1 MVLNARRQELIK
13 ILEANIHNTPL
24 TINKLSN
31 ILGVSHRTIRY
42 DLDIVDDALC
52 KKGFMLHKKANKG
65 VWVENTDVNEVVDS
79 RTSRLTESY
88 DYVLSK
94 KERCNAIIVYIL
106 DRKAPIATEHLADKL
121 IVSRSTLIADLESVR
136 IFLEKYN
143 LLLCSKRGLGL
154 WIEGREEE
162 IRKALV
168 EIFAS
173 SVHDFSSM
181 DISEEGCAY
190 EAELF
195 HEYAKEI
202 PVKEIAEF
210 FIKVIEE
217 NHLPYNDFSINYMV
231 ISLSV
236 QLQRLHMEKQ
246 LTNLSSQIFDD
257 HSSVFLNG
265 LSTKIAV
272 NLSQYNERFCN
283 SLEVAF
289 ITFQLLSSK
298 ISFFSQLDENE
309 RTAANLLALNLA
321 EAFVK
326 SCQTWLGDI
335 YSDDEELLY
344 GLALHLQPAI
354 QRAKCGIK
362 LTNPMLPQ
370 IREQYYELFMIT
382 MKTVKEIEQK
392 LGTELSEDE
401 IGYLTIHFGAAI
413 ERKKIRSLKKLKVLL
428 VCGNGIGTAKLLSIT
443 LKSRMPYLDITKVI
457 SMYEWKQQDLTNIDL
472 VISTIPLKVK
482 DAAVLHVSPILSDTE
497 IQVIE
502 NQIQYFYNK
511 KFTSVDK
518 SGSQKGMTALK
529 DVLLPET
536 VELDVKADD
545 WEEAIAVAGRLL
557 VNTGGIEARYID
569 SMINCVKKIGPYIV
583 IAPGIAMPHS
593 RPEDGVKKICLSMVR
608 LATPVSFS
616 SLKNDPVDLVF
627 AFGAVDYESHFRV
640 LSELWQILNDPSAIQ
655 ILRSCKDKTQILA
668 LASCYSAKSVD
679 E

>member
-13 ILEANIHNTPL
+13 ILESNIHNAPL
-24 TINKLSN
+24 TIEKLAN

-42 DLDIVDDALC
+42 DLDIVDDALD
-52 KKGFMLHKKANKG
+52 KKGFILHKKSNKG
-65 VWVENTDVNEVVDS
+65 VWVENADEKTVIHS
-79 RTSRLTESY
+79 QIPTTAKSY

-94 KERCNAIIVYIL
+94 KERCTAIVVYIL
-106 DRKAPIATEHLADKL
+106 AGKEPIATEHLADKL
-121 IVSRSTLIADLESVR
+121 IVSRSTLVTELESVR
-136 IFLEKYN
+136 TFLEKYN

-162 IRKALV
+162 IRKVLV
-168 EIFAS
+168 EVFS
-173 SVHDFSSM
+173 SNIHDFSSM
-181 DISEEGCAY
+181 DSSEEGCAY

-195 HEYAKEI
+195 HEYTKEI
-202 PVKEIAEF
+202 PVKEIAQL
-210 FIKVIEE
+210 FIKIIEE

-236 QLQRLHMEKQ
+236 QLQRLKIGKQ
-246 LTNLSSQIFDD
+246 LTKLSSHIFDD
-257 HSSVFLNG
+257 QSSAFLNG
-265 LSTKIAV
+265 LSTKIAI
-272 NLSQYNERFCN
+272 NLAQYNECFRN

-309 RTAANLLALNLA
+309 RNAANLLALNLA
-321 EAFVK
+321 ESFVK

-370 IREQYYELFMIT
+370 IREKYYELFMIT
-382 MKTVKEIEQK
+382 VKSVKEIEQK
-392 LGTELSEDE
+392 IGTELSEDE

-413 ERKKIRSLKKLKVLL
+413 ERKKIRTLKKLKVLL

-457 SMYEWKQQDLTNIDL
+457 SMYEWKEQDVTNIDL

-482 DAAVLHVSPILSDTE
+482 DVAVLHVSPILSDTE
-497 IQVIE
+497 IQMIE

-511 KFTSVDK
+511 KFTAVDK
-518 SGSQKGMTALK
+518 TGSQKTMIALK
-529 DVLLPET
+529 DVLLSET
-536 VELDVKADD
+536 VELDVTASN
-545 WEEAIAVAGRLL
+545 WEEAIGAAGQLL
-557 VNTGGIEARYID
+557 VNTGAIEARYID

-593 RPEDGVKKICLSMVR
+593 RPEDGVKKICLSMVQ

-616 SLKNDPVDLVF
+616 SLKNDPVDLIF
-627 AFGAVDYESHFRV
+627 ALGAVDYESHFRV
-640 LSELWQILNDPSAIQ
+640 LSELWQILNDPSAIEV
-655 ILRSCKDKTQILA
+655 LRSCQDKLQILA
-668 LASCYSAKSVD
+668 LASCYS
-679 E
+679 EQNI